1 MQKKMKKERN
11 HLSTLPM
18 ALTKDYNEMRVF
30 YNMNSNGNI
39 IKNRN
44 ENKLRNIYSFGI
56 DNKNKIISML
66 SNNKIGSI
74 LGNLDEKKLKELLQ

>member
-1 MQKKMKKERN
+1 
-11 HLSTLPM
+11 M